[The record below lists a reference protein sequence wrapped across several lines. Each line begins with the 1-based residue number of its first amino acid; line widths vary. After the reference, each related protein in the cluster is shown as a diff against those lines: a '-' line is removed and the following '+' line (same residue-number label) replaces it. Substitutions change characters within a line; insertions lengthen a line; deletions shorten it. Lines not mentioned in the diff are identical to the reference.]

1 MVAISGTAAGRPQ
14 EAAGEADRQAAP
26 WHRPE
31 PAYRRGRRPDIPAGL
46 QAWPRRHRVET
57 AERALPVGP
66 VAGLA
71 QGQEPVP
78 HRGLFGAVEDP
89 FADILGHGSRSPDRI
104 HNTDG
109 QPLAYIYSRESK
121 VEARRTKRL
130 TKDEARRIA
139 VNVTRLPEPLG
150 KAAGGP
156 RDASAPWS
164 LRTMGKRLR
173 FRCTSCGMTQSRFQ
187 QRRSSLLR
195 RYDCGLRTVRVALF
209 ARRIPAFSPFS
220 TEIPAFYVLTG
231 AYCGTAR
238 AQSGID

>member
-121 VEARRTKRL
+121 VEARRTEEADERCDAGVRGKIRGLQLL
-130 TKDEARRIA
+130 TLFHPMISRWPALIGRQSVVARRRTHPSIA
-139 VNVTRLPEPLG
+139 QLKIVTL
-150 KAAGGP
+150 
-156 RDASAPWS
+156 
-164 LRTMGKRLR
+164 
-173 FRCTSCGMTQSRFQ
+173 
-187 QRRSSLLR
+187 
-195 RYDCGLRTVRVALF
+195 VRK
-209 ARRIPAFSPFS
+209 S
-220 TEIPAFYVLTG
+220 E
-231 AYCGTAR
+231 
-238 AQSGID
+238 